1 MNAGP
6 EAVAVNRRIR
16 EQLHTA
22 VVGDV
27 LDALGRRHQFLPPAI
42 RPLDPELVLVGRAMP
57 VLVADVFGPQARPF
71 GALTAAL
78 DALGPDDVY
87 VARGARTPC
96 AGWGEI
102 LTAVAQRN
110 GASGAVIDGYHRD
123 TKLVLDRGFPIFSRG
138 AYGQDAGMRSSV
150 QDFGVAIEI
159 GAVRIAP
166 GDLVIGD
173 RDGVVIVPTDIE
185 GEVIERAL
193 EKVATESLVLKDI
206 ENGMTATEAFEQY
219 GVL

>member
-1 MNAGP
+1 MTSTWLAAH
-6 EAVAVNRRIR
+6 E
-16 EQLHTA
+16 
-22 VVGDV
+22 
-27 LDALGRRHQFLPPAI
+27 LPA
-42 RPLDPELVLVGRAMP
+42 
-57 VLVADVFGPQARPF
+57 
-71 GALTAAL
+71 
-78 DALGPDDVY
+78 PD
-87 VARGARTPC
+87 G
-96 AGWGEI
+96 GEI

-123 TKLVLDRGFPIFSRG
+123 TKLVLGRGFPIFSRG
-138 AYGQDAGMRSSV
+138 AYGQDAGVRSAV
-150 QDFGVAIEI
+150 VDFGVAIEI

-173 RDGVVIVPTDIE
+173 RDGVVIVPADIE